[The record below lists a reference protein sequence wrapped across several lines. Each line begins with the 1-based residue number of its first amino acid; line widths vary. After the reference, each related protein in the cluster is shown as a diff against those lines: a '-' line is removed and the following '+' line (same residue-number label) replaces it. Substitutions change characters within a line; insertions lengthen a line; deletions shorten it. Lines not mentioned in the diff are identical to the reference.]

1 MMEREEKN
9 RLILAELARLYPDA
23 KPALHFANPFQ
34 LLVAVVLSAQC
45 TDVKVNMVTPAL
57 FAAYPD
63 AAALAKAEPEE
74 IEPYIKTCG
83 LFHNKAKN
91 LVLMARELVALFGG
105 EVPADHDALE
115 SLPGVG
121 RKTANV
127 VMSCAFGEDAIA
139 VDTHVFRV
147 TNRLGLADA
156 PDVLKTEHQLMQ
168 AVPKDQWSRAHH
180 WLIYHGRRVC
190 AARKPAC
197 ETCTLRAWCRLRER
211 ESQKQEIMT
220 KARTSRLFSIRE
232 VRAFLIHEKLLKN
245 HPRAQNFWVLL
256 IAAEVQAASAA
267 HFLSVSSRPVPPRR
281 GPASRPIRRRAG
293 VARVCGRLDISG
305 TGKRPRTLPE
315 TVCPSHPGPLPRCAP
330 QGYARRRKAC

>member
-1 MMEREEKN
+1 MDTKETN
-9 RLILAELARLYPDA
+9 ALILAELARLYPDA

-63 AAALAKAEPEE
+63 APSLASASPEQV
-74 IEPYIKTCG
+74 EPYIRTCG
-83 LFHNKAKN
+83 LYHNKAKN
-91 LVLMARELVALFGG
+91 LVAMARALVSEYGG

-115 SLPGVG
+115 ALPGVG

-156 PDVLKTEHQLMQ
+156 GDILKTEQQLMQ
-168 AVPKDQWSRAHH
+168 NIPKDQWSRAHH

-197 ETCTLRAWCRLRER
+197 ETCTLSAWCEYANGNP
-211 ESQKQEIMT
+211 K
-220 KARTSRLFSIRE
+220 
-232 VRAFLIHEKLLKN
+232 
-245 HPRAQNFWVLL
+245 
-256 IAAEVQAASAA
+256 
-267 HFLSVSSRPVPPRR
+267 
-281 GPASRPIRRRAG
+281 
-293 VARVCGRLDISG
+293 
-305 TGKRPRTLPE
+305 GK
-315 TVCPSHPGPLPRCAP
+315 
-330 QGYARRRKAC
+330 K

>member
-1 MMEREEKN
+1 MDREEQN

-23 KPALHFANPFQ
+23 RPALHFANPFE
-34 LLVAVVLSAQC
+34 LLVAVMLSAQC

-63 AAALAKAEPEE
+63 AAALAKAEPAE
-74 IEPYIKTCG
+74 IEPI
-83 LFHNKAKN
+83 
-91 LVLMARELVALFGG
+91 MARELTVRFGG

-127 VMSCAFGEDAIA
+127 VMSCAFGADAIA

-147 TNRLGLADA
+147 ANRLGLADA

-168 AVPKDQWSRAHH
+168 NIPQSQWSRAHH

-197 ETCTLRAWCRLRER
+197 ESCTLRAWCEYANGNP
-211 ESQKQEIMT
+211 K
-220 KARTSRLFSIRE
+220 
-232 VRAFLIHEKLLKN
+232 
-245 HPRAQNFWVLL
+245 
-256 IAAEVQAASAA
+256 
-267 HFLSVSSRPVPPRR
+267 
-281 GPASRPIRRRAG
+281 
-293 VARVCGRLDISG
+293 
-305 TGKRPRTLPE
+305 GK
-315 TVCPSHPGPLPRCAP
+315 
-330 QGYARRRKAC
+330 K